1 MNLFYFLNNCI
12 LHKCREAL
20 FSISSKANNKLYRD
34 VRLCNRWYHT
44 DSFLF
49 VVSEVNGVY
58 LVIAKLHRRAS
69 KFKME
74 NCSSFV
80 MLEQW
85 EDTIR
90 SGLLAHWPTRLA
102 FRIERIKQSQHFQ
115 SQRFPRPYYA
125 ALSTIK
131 NTTIFK
137 VHQICPPQ

>member
-1 MNLFYFLNNCI
+1 MQPRHPKGPLKNRFIRGWSTQLYKHLSCSWITRCETILNIC
-12 LHKCREAL
+12 
-20 FSISSKANNKLYRD
+20 Y
-34 VRLCNRWYHT
+34 
-44 DSFLF
+44 
-49 VVSEVNGVY
+49 VNGVY

-131 NTTIFK
+131 NITIFK

>member
-49 VVSEVNGVY
+49 VISEVNEVY
-58 LVIAKLHRRAS
+58 WVIAKLHRRAS

-74 NCSSFV
+74 NCSVFV
-80 MLEQW
+80 RTMRRRDKKWFVGTLADMVGIS
-85 EDTIR
+85 DT
-90 SGLLAHWPTRLA
+90 
-102 FRIERIKQSQHFQ
+102 KD
-115 SQRFPRPYYA
+115 
-125 ALSTIK
+125 
-131 NTTIFK
+131 
-137 VHQICPPQ
+137 